1 MQYIPYF
8 IKHEEEFE
16 IIGKKNDPNNTWIP
30 KANATKEGIQSLYRF
45 EVECEDESVV
55 DDKQELSRR
64 MIEKFKSSECF
75 KHKTDAERQEIIDY
89 LSSTTDEH

>member
-8 IKHEEEFE
+8 ITHKEEFE
-16 IIGKKNDPNNTWIP
+16 IIGAKNDPNNIWIP
-30 KANATKEGIQSLYRF
+30 KPNATKEGIQSLYRF
-45 EVECEDESVV
+45 EVECEDEFVV
-55 DDKQELSRR
+55 DDKQELCKR

-89 LSSTTDEH
+89 LSSTTYEQ